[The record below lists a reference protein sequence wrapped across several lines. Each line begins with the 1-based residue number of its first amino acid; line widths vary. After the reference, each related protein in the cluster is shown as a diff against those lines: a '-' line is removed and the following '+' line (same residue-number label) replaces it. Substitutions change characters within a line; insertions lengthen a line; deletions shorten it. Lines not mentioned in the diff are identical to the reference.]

1 MKITKP
7 KIIIIPHYSGSQ
19 KPTEVFKRVIADQ
32 IEKKLSKNK
41 NKPNNAAN

>member
-41 NKPNNAAN
+41 NKPRN

>member
-19 KPTEVFKRVIADQ
+19 KPTEVFKRVITDQ
-32 IEKKLSKNK
+32 IEKEVKQE
-41 NKPNNAAN
+41 

>member
-7 KIIIIPHYSGSQ
+7 KIIIIPHYSSSQ

-41 NKPNNAAN
+41 NKPSN

>member
-19 KPTEVFKRVIADQ
+19 KPTEVFQRVITDQ

-41 NKPNNAAN
+41 NKPSN

>member
-41 NKPNNAAN
+41 NKPSN